1 MLHVGVALRRRQG
14 GVPQDL
20 LDTAQVGPSA
30 EHVGGSG
37 VAQPVGAEVRDPGG
51 SRRAVDDLTT
61 PRQAEHSPQGWELT
75 PFSQFRALA
84 RMRAMVVLPT
94 PRVPVSR

>member
-1 MLHVGVALRRRQG
+1 VRRGSSGAGEGLGVGRAQALWCDVGVALRRRQG

-51 SRRAVDDLTT
+51 SRRA
-61 PRQAEHSPQGWELT
+61 AS
-75 PFSQFRALA
+75 SY
-84 RMRAMVVLPT
+84 
-94 PRVPVSR
+94 PVSHDVGEL